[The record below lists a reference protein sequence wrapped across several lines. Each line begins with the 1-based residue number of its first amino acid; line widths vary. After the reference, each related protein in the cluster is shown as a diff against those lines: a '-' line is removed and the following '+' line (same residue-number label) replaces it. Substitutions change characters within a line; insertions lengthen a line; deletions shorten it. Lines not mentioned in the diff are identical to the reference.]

1 MMLRFFAATRG
12 ATVLEFAL
20 ILPVL
25 CALLAGGFELG
36 YRAYVNAIL
45 QGALL
50 EASRQA
56 TVGDRSGAQ
65 IDKTITD
72 RMATLSGSISIQS
85 IKKESFYNFSNVGKP
100 EKLTFDRNG
109 DGAYDSTQDCYE
121 DANNNGA
128 YDIKTNSGIGT
139 ADDIVRYTVSL
150 QYPSIMPVGS
160 LFGWGSQQEITTS
173 TVLRNQPF
181 PSRAM
186 PTVRCP

>member
-65 IDKTITD
+65 IDKIIAD
-72 RMATLSGSISIQS
+72 RMATLSASISIQS
-85 IKKESFYNFSNVGKP
+85 INKESFYNFSNVGKP
-100 EKLTFDRNG
+100 E
-109 DGAYDSTQDCYE
+109 S
-121 DANNNGA
+121 
-128 YDIKTNSGIGT
+128 S
-139 ADDIVRYTVSL
+139 
-150 QYPSIMPVGS
+150 PSIGMVTVCMIAPKIVMRMR
-160 LFGWGSQQEITTS
+160 TT
-173 TVLRNQPF
+173 T
-181 PSRAM
+181 AH
-186 PTVRCP
+186 TT